1 MRNEIG
7 AIDVCLCGA
16 VGWSWAGHSPAVWWL
31 GQVPPSP
38 HLKNGESGFC
48 LALSWDRRIPR
59 KSVDHCALYV
69 VIWHPVFRQCEHH
82 CKVIKT
88 HPGRLKGALVA
99 TSHGSDYL
107 QVHWHF
113 GDLSVESPP
122 SSSAQ
127 ATHPPLLDLP
137 HKWVVSR
144 VAWDTPT
151 KISTTSFS
159 ELLWLLYIF
168 K

>member
-1 MRNEIG
+1 MKSG
-7 AIDVCLCGA
+7 PLTCVF
-16 VGWSWAGHSPAVWWL
+16 VVQWAGL
-31 GQVPPSP
+31 GLITDQPCDDLDKSLR
-38 HLKNGESGFC
+38 HLKNGDSGFC

-69 VIWHPVFRQCEHH
+69 VIWYPVFKQCEHH

-88 HPGRLKGALVA
+88 HSGRLKGTLVA

-107 QVHWHF
+107 QVHWRL

-127 ATHPPLLDLP
+127 TTHPPLLDLP
-137 HKWVVSR
+137 HTWVVSR

-159 ELLWLLYIF
+159 ELL
-168 K
+168 